1 MRAARVL
8 AVAALIAAS
17 GSAAFASSYL
27 ETDPTGVD
35 PTPCSSADGSC
46 PSPGADPTDSGPTL
60 EPNTDSDSG
69 NLLFAEVLVADLTLP
84 DLSLVFGSVYS
95 DALTD
100 LIGAGLDP

>member
-1 MRAARVL
+1 MRAVRVL
-8 AVAALIAAS
+8 ALAALIAAF
-17 GSAAFASSYL
+17 GTAAFASSYL

-46 PSPGADPTDSGPTL
+46 PSPGAAPADAGPAL
-60 EPNTDSDSG
+60 EPDTDPDSG

-84 DLSLVFGSVYS
+84 DLSMVFGSVYS

-100 LIGAGLDP
+100 LIGTGLYP